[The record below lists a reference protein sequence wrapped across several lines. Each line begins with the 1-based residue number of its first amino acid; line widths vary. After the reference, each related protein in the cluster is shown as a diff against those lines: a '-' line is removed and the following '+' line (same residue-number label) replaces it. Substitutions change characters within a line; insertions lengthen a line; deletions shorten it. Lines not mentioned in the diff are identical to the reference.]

1 MADNTNKTIHTL
13 VDSDGKPVVLAV
25 AVQPRANSDTS
36 TLADGAGSSLRCVR
50 LNIVDAQSMTS
61 IEEVDVYT
69 TADAVYYNT
78 ATKETIIDYINFRL
92 AYTNSVPLPEDIGA
106 FHKGDIFNEMDLKDV
121 LEGILYPNITPTVKL
136 SCSLP
141 STPNFVGQDISP
153 VEFTLTLSNVSNGA
167 ATLAYLVKD
176 GSNVATF
183 ANLPNGDGSTTYKYS
198 GEVEKE
204 HKFKAV
210 VTFPNGTFESEELE
224 IPFVNPIYLS
234 SASQNRPNVDN
245 PIQAL
250 TDPSYKF
257 DTFPNMD
264 NVKIDL
270 TYPYTAGYLTIAI
283 PVDRDSNYRI
293 DATNINI
300 NGINCTSAFELVDNV
315 ENTLLPT
322 YDDDTP
328 RLYNFFISYNIL
340 QHPMSLSIQVQNSEL
355 YFKISAG

>member
-25 AVQPRANSDTS
+25 AVQPRANDDTS
-36 TLADGAGSSLRCVR
+36 ALADGAGSSLRCVR

-121 LEGILYPNITPTVKL
+121 LEGILYPNITPTVEL

-183 ANLPNGDGSTTYKYS
+183 ANLPNGDGSTTYTYS

-234 SASQNRPNVDN
+234 FNSENRPNVDN
-245 PIQAL
+245 PIQSL
-250 TDPSYKF
+250 TDTSYEFSTLPSV
-257 DTFPNMD
+257 D
-264 NVKIDL
+264 NVKIEL
-270 TYPYTAGYLTIAI
+270 SSNTAGYLTIAI
-283 PVDRDSNYRI
+283 PVNKNSNYGI
-293 DATNINI
+293 DATNIYI
-300 NGINCTSAFELVDNV
+300 NGINCTSAFEPVANV

-322 YDDDTP
+322 YDDDTS

-340 QHPMSLSIQVQNSEL
+340 QHPISLSIQVQDSKL
-355 YFKISAG
+355 YSKG

>member
-25 AVQPRANSDTS
+25 AVQPRANDDTS
-36 TLADGAGSSLRCVR
+36 ALADGAGSSLRCVR

-92 AYTNSVPLPEDIGA
+92 AYTNSVPLPENIGA

-121 LEGILYPNITPTVKL
+121 LEGILYPNITPTVEL

-153 VEFTLTLSNVSNGA
+153 IEFTLTLSNVLNGA

-183 ANLPNGDGSTTYKYS
+183 ANLPNGDGSTTYTYS

-224 IPFVNPIYLS
+224 IPFINPIYLS
-234 SASQNRPNVDN
+234 FNSENRPNVDN
-245 PIQAL
+245 PIQSL
-250 TDPSYKF
+250 TDTSYEFSTLPSV
-257 DTFPNMD
+257 D
-264 NVKIDL
+264 NVKIEL
-270 TYPYTAGYLTIAI
+270 SSNTAGYLTIAI
-283 PVDRDSNYRI
+283 PVNKNSNYGI
-293 DATNINI
+293 DATNIYI
-300 NGINCTSAFELVDNV
+300 NGINCTSAFEPVANV

-322 YDDDTP
+322 YDDDTS

-340 QHPMSLSIQVQNSEL
+340 QHPISLSIQVQDSKL
-355 YFKISAG
+355 YSKG

>member
-25 AVQPRANSDTS
+25 AVQPKANGDTS
-36 TLADGAGSSLRCVR
+36 TLADSAGSSLRCVR

-121 LEGILYPNITPTVKL
+121 LEGILYPNITPTVEL

-153 VEFTLTLSNVSNGA
+153 IEFTLTLSNVLNGA

-183 ANLPNGDGSTTYKYS
+183 ANLPNGDGSTTYTYS

-224 IPFVNPIYLS
+224 IPFINPIYLS
-234 SASQNRPNVDN
+234 FNSENRPNVDN
-245 PIQAL
+245 PIQSL
-250 TDPSYKF
+250 TDTSYEFSTLPSV
-257 DTFPNMD
+257 D
-264 NVKIDL
+264 NVKIEL
-270 TYPYTAGYLTIAI
+270 SSNTAGYLTIAI
-283 PVDRDSNYRI
+283 PVNKNSNYGI
-293 DATNINI
+293 DATNIYI
-300 NGINCTSAFELVDNV
+300 NGINCTSAFEPVANV

-322 YDDDTP
+322 YDDDTS

-340 QHPMSLSIQVQNSEL
+340 QHPISLSIQVQDSKL
-355 YFKISAG
+355 YSKG

>member
-25 AVQPRANSDTS
+25 AVQPRANDDTS
-36 TLADGAGSSLRCVR
+36 TLTDSAGSSLRCVR

-121 LEGILYPNITPTVKL
+121 LEGILYPNITPTVEL

-153 VEFTLTLSNVSNGA
+153 IEFTLTLSNVLNGA

-183 ANLPNGDGSTTYKYS
+183 ANLPK
-198 GEVEKE
+198 
-204 HKFKAV
+204 
-210 VTFPNGTFESEELE
+210 
-224 IPFVNPIYLS
+224 
-234 SASQNRPNVDN
+234 R
-245 PIQAL
+245 L
-250 TDPSYKF
+250 TCAP
-257 DTFPNMD
+257 
-264 NVKIDL
+264 
-270 TYPYTAGYLTIAI
+270 
-283 PVDRDSNYRI
+283 
-293 DATNINI
+293 
-300 NGINCTSAFELVDNV
+300 
-315 ENTLLPT
+315 
-322 YDDDTP
+322 
-328 RLYNFFISYNIL
+328 
-340 QHPMSLSIQVQNSEL
+340 
-355 YFKISAG
+355 

>member
-25 AVQPRANSDTS
+25 AVQPRANDDTS
-36 TLADGAGSSLRCVR
+36 ALADGAGSSLRCVR

-121 LEGILYPNITPTVKL
+121 LEGILYPNITPTVEL

-183 ANLPNGDGSTTYKYS
+183 ANLPNGDGSTTYTYS

-234 SASQNRPNVDN
+234 FNSENRPNVDN
-245 PIQAL
+245 PIQSL
-250 TDPSYKF
+250 TDTSYEFSTLPSV
-257 DTFPNMD
+257 D
-264 NVKIDL
+264 NVKIEL
-270 TYPYTAGYLTIAI
+270 SSNTAGYLTIAI
-283 PVDRDSNYRI
+283 PVNKNSNYGI
-293 DATNINI
+293 DATNIYI
-300 NGINCTSAFELVDNV
+300 NGINCTYAFEPVANV

-322 YDDDTP
+322 YDDDTS

-340 QHPMSLSIQVQNSEL
+340 QHPISLSIQVQDSKL
-355 YFKISAG
+355 YSKG

>member
-25 AVQPRANSDTS
+25 AVQPRANDDTS
-36 TLADGAGSSLRCVR
+36 ALADGAGSSLRCVR

-121 LEGILYPNITPTVKL
+121 LEGILYPNITPTVEL

-183 ANLPNGDGSTTYKYS
+183 ANLPNGDGSTTYTYS

-224 IPFVNPIYLS
+224 IPFINPIYLS
-234 SASQNRPNVDN
+234 FNSENRPNVDN
-245 PIQAL
+245 PIQSL
-250 TDPSYKF
+250 TDTSYEFSTLPSV
-257 DTFPNMD
+257 D
-264 NVKIDL
+264 NVKIEL
-270 TYPYTAGYLTIAI
+270 SSNTAGYLTIAI
-283 PVDRDSNYRI
+283 PVNKNSNYGI
-293 DATNINI
+293 DATNIYI
-300 NGINCTSAFELVDNV
+300 NGINCTSAFEPVANV

-322 YDDDTP
+322 YDDDTS

-340 QHPMSLSIQVQNSEL
+340 QHPISLSIQVQDSKL
-355 YFKISAG
+355 YSKG

>member
-25 AVQPRANSDTS
+25 AVQPRANDDTS

-50 LNIVDAQSMTS
+50 LNIIDAQSMTS

-121 LEGILYPNITPTVKL
+121 LEGILYPNITPTVEL

-183 ANLPNGDGSTTYKYS
+183 ANLPNGDGSTTYTYS

-224 IPFVNPIYLS
+224 IPFINPIYLS
-234 SASQNRPNVDN
+234 FNSENRPSVDN

-250 TDPSYKF
+250 TDPSYEF

-264 NVKIDL
+264 NVKIEL
-270 TYPYTAGYLTIAI
+270 SSNTAGYLTIAI
-283 PVDRDSNYRI
+283 PVNKNSNYGI
-293 DATNINI
+293 DATNIYI
-300 NGINCTSAFELVDNV
+300 NGINCTSAFEPVANV

-322 YDDDTP
+322 YDDDTS

-340 QHPMSLSIQVQNSEL
+340 QHPISLSIQVQDSKL
-355 YFKISAG
+355 YSKG

>member
-25 AVQPRANSDTS
+25 AVQPRDNDDTS
-36 TLADGAGSSLRCVR
+36 TLTDSAGSSLRCVR

-121 LEGILYPNITPTVKL
+121 LKGILYPNITPTVEL

-153 VEFTLTLSNVSNGA
+153 IEFTLTLSNVLNGA

-183 ANLPNGDGSTTYKYS
+183 ANLPNGDGSTTYTYS

-224 IPFVNPIYLS
+224 IPFINPIYLS
-234 SASQNRPNVDN
+234 FNSENRPNVDN
-245 PIQAL
+245 PIQSL
-250 TDPSYKF
+250 TDTSYEFSILPSV
-257 DTFPNMD
+257 D
-264 NVKIDL
+264 NVKIEL
-270 TYPYTAGYLTIAI
+270 SSNTAGYLTIAI
-283 PVDRDSNYRI
+283 PVNKNSNYGI
-293 DATNINI
+293 DATNIYI
-300 NGINCTSAFELVDNV
+300 NGINCTSAFEPVANV

-322 YDDDTP
+322 YDDDTS

-340 QHPMSLSIQVQNSEL
+340 QHPISLSIQVQDSKL
-355 YFKISAG
+355 YSKG

>member
-25 AVQPRANSDTS
+25 AVQPRANDDTS
-36 TLADGAGSSLRCVR
+36 ALADGAGSSLRCVR

-121 LEGILYPNITPTVKL
+121 LEGILYPNITPTVEL

-153 VEFTLTLSNVSNGA
+153 IEFTLTLSNVLNGA

-183 ANLPNGDGSTTYKYS
+183 ANLPNGDGSTTYTYS

-224 IPFVNPIYLS
+224 IPFINPIYLS
-234 SASQNRPNVDN
+234 FNSENRPNVDN
-245 PIQAL
+245 PIQSL
-250 TDPSYKF
+250 TDTSYEFSTLPSV
-257 DTFPNMD
+257 D
-264 NVKIDL
+264 NVKIEL
-270 TYPYTAGYLTIAI
+270 SSNTAGYLTIAI
-283 PVDRDSNYRI
+283 PVNKNSNYGI
-293 DATNINI
+293 DATNIYI
-300 NGINCTSAFELVDNV
+300 NGINCTSAFEPVANV

-322 YDDDTP
+322 YDDDTS

-340 QHPMSLSIQVQNSEL
+340 QHPISLSIQVQDSKL
-355 YFKISAG
+355 YSKG

>member
-25 AVQPRANSDTS
+25 AVQPRANDDTS
-36 TLADGAGSSLRCVR
+36 ALADGAGSSLRCVR

-121 LEGILYPNITPTVKL
+121 LEGILYPNITPTVEL

-153 VEFTLTLSNVSNGA
+153 VEFTLTLSNVSNGT

-183 ANLPNGDGSTTYKYS
+183 ANLPNGDGSTTYTYS

-224 IPFVNPIYLS
+224 IPFINPIYLS
-234 SASQNRPNVDN
+234 FNSENRPNVDN
-245 PIQAL
+245 PIQSL
-250 TDPSYKF
+250 TDTSYEFSTLPSV
-257 DTFPNMD
+257 D
-264 NVKIDL
+264 NVKIEL
-270 TYPYTAGYLTIAI
+270 SSNTAGYLTIAI
-283 PVDRDSNYRI
+283 PVNKNSNYGI
-293 DATNINI
+293 DATNIYI
-300 NGINCTSAFELVDNV
+300 NGINCTSAFEPVANV

-322 YDDDTP
+322 YDDDTS

-340 QHPMSLSIQVQNSEL
+340 QHPISLSIQVQDSKL
-355 YFKISAG
+355 YSKG

>member
-25 AVQPRANSDTS
+25 AVQPRANDDTS

-121 LEGILYPNITPTVKL
+121 LEGILYPNITPTVEL

-183 ANLPNGDGSTTYKYS
+183 ANLPNGDGSTTYTYS

-224 IPFVNPIYLS
+224 IPFINPIYLS
-234 SASQNRPNVDN
+234 FNSENRPNVDN
-245 PIQAL
+245 PIQSL
-250 TDPSYKF
+250 TDTSYEFSTLPSV
-257 DTFPNMD
+257 D
-264 NVKIDL
+264 NVKIEL
-270 TYPYTAGYLTIAI
+270 SSNTAGYLTIAI
-283 PVDRDSNYRI
+283 PVNKNSNYGI
-293 DATNINI
+293 DATNIYI
-300 NGINCTSAFELVDNV
+300 NGINCTSAFEPVANV

-322 YDDDTP
+322 YDDDTS

-340 QHPMSLSIQVQNSEL
+340 QHPISLSIQVQDSKL
-355 YFKISAG
+355 YSKG

>member
-25 AVQPRANSDTS
+25 AVQPRANDDTS
-36 TLADGAGSSLRCVR
+36 TLTDSAGSSLRCVR

-121 LEGILYPNITPTVKL
+121 LEGILYPNITPTVEL

-153 VEFTLTLSNVSNGA
+153 IEFTLTLSNVLNGA

-183 ANLPNGDGSTTYKYS
+183 ANLPNGDGSTTYTYS

-224 IPFVNPIYLS
+224 IPFINPIYLS
-234 SASQNRPNVDN
+234 FNSENRPNVDN

-250 TDPSYKF
+250 TDPSYEF

-264 NVKIDL
+264 NVKIEL
-270 TYPYTAGYLTIAI
+270 SSNTAGYLTIAI
-283 PVDRDSNYRI
+283 PVNKNSNYGI
-293 DATNINI
+293 DATNIYI
-300 NGINCTSAFELVDNV
+300 NGINCTSAFEPVANV

-322 YDDDTP
+322 YDDDTS

-340 QHPMSLSIQVQNSEL
+340 QHPISLSIQVQDSKL
-355 YFKISAG
+355 YSKG

>member
-25 AVQPRANSDTS
+25 AVQPKANGDTS
-36 TLADGAGSSLRCVR
+36 ILADGAGSSLRCVR

-121 LEGILYPNITPTVKL
+121 LEGILYPNITPTVEL

-153 VEFTLTLSNVSNGA
+153 IEFTLTLSNVLNGA

-183 ANLPNGDGSTTYKYS
+183 ANLPNGDGSTTYTYS

-224 IPFVNPIYLS
+224 IPFINPIYLS
-234 SASQNRPNVDN
+234 FNSENRPNVDN
-245 PIQAL
+245 PIQSL
-250 TDPSYKF
+250 TDTSYEFSTLPSV
-257 DTFPNMD
+257 D
-264 NVKIDL
+264 NVKIEL
-270 TYPYTAGYLTIAI
+270 SSNTAGYLTIAI
-283 PVDRDSNYRI
+283 PVNKNSNYGI
-293 DATNINI
+293 DATNIYI
-300 NGINCTSAFELVDNV
+300 NGINCTSAFEPVANV

-322 YDDDTP
+322 YDDDTS

-340 QHPMSLSIQVQNSEL
+340 QHPISLSIQVQDSKL
-355 YFKISAG
+355 YSKG

>member
-1 MADNTNKTIHTL
+1 MADNTNKIIHTL

-25 AVQPRANSDTS
+25 AVQPRANDDTS

-121 LEGILYPNITPTVKL
+121 LEGILYPNITPTVEL

-153 VEFTLTLSNVSNGA
+153 IEFTLTLSNVLNGA

-183 ANLPNGDGSTTYKYS
+183 ANLPNGDGSTTYTYS

-224 IPFVNPIYLS
+224 IPFINPIYLS
-234 SASQNRPNVDN
+234 FNSENRPNVDN
-245 PIQAL
+245 PIQSL
-250 TDPSYKF
+250 TDTSYEFSTLPSV
-257 DTFPNMD
+257 D
-264 NVKIDL
+264 NVKIEL
-270 TYPYTAGYLTIAI
+270 SSNTAGYLTIAI
-283 PVDRDSNYRI
+283 PVNKNSNYGI
-293 DATNINI
+293 DATNIYI
-300 NGINCTSAFELVDNV
+300 NGINCTSAFEPVANV

-322 YDDDTP
+322 YDDDTS

-340 QHPMSLSIQVQNSEL
+340 QHPISLSIQVQDSKL
-355 YFKISAG
+355 YSKG